1 MTPAIRGSM
10 IAAAT
15 AMLALSVGV
24 QSGLSGVWEAL
35 RVNGSALPMTDRVV
49 GRDSFTHA
57 VRLHGMT
64 IRLRTNGRFQAA
76 LKYRRA
82 LLSRGE
88 RIDAVPL
95 QTDTWIGT
103 YTLRGDS
110 LRFVPERR
118 AEQQVQPFSGVRSG
132 RRITVSFD
140 YNIVQRKRYTLEL
153 ARNDSIL

>member
-1 MTPAIRGSM
+1 VTRVLRGT
-10 IAAAT
+10 IAAGFAVF
-15 AMLALSVGV
+15 ALAVGAQTV
-24 QSGLSGVWEAL
+24 LSGVWEAV
-35 RVNGSALPMTDRVV
+35 RVNGTPLPMTDRVV
-49 GRDSFTHA
+49 GRDSLTHA

-64 IRLRTNGRFQAA
+64 IRLRANGRFQAA

-88 RIDAVPL
+88 RIDAVTL

-140 YNIVQRKRYTLEL
+140 YNIVQRKRYALEL
-153 ARNDSIL
+153 ARNDSIY